1 MHFVW
6 HSGGFDDEISFIIK
20 NADGEVIYNSDQGIE
35 EGEFLIYDHVCPN
48 VDVMEM
54 SENSVSVYPNP
65 ANTQVLV
72 KGENIDSVEIYNM
85 MGQFVKVVNSNLD
98 GTVINTTD
106 LSEGSYLFRAISNDG
121 QIITKI
127 VEIIR

>member
-1 MHFVW
+1 
-6 HSGGFDDEISFIIK
+6 
-20 NADGEVIYNSDQGIE
+20 
-35 EGEFLIYDHVCPN
+35 
-48 VDVMEM
+48 MEM

-65 ANTQVLV
+65 ANTQVSV

>member
-1 MHFVW
+1 M
-6 HSGGFDDEISFIIK
+6 
-20 NADGEVIYNSDQGIE
+20 
-35 EGEFLIYDHVCPN
+35 IYDHVCPN